1 MRGNGKQLM
10 ATTVILRKR
19 RQARLLGRR
28 DSHCLGHNAAQYAQ
42 QLSSHRLGSPILM
55 LSILFN
61 HRATPFNVTLRTLR
75 QLALASLVT
84 PLSFAL
90 HAAPSNT
97 VLPVKIQQALKTAKI
112 ENSAL
117 SLVLLPLNGP
127 GAATFV
133 NADTAVNPAST
144 MKLITSYAALELL
157 GPTHQWK
164 TEFYS
169 DGPLHNGVLQGNLYL
184 KGGGDPK
191 LNMEKLWLLMR
202 DLRANG
208 VQQIS
213 GDLVLDRSHF
223 VQPQLAAFNDDGND
237 ANKPFLVGPDSLLVN
252 LKSVRMIVRNED
264 GKVVV
269 AVEPPIATIHINN
282 QVKALPAGK
291 CPNPNVGYTSKKQ
304 ADGSINLVVSG
315 QLVAG
320 CSSQTYLA
328 LLDHPSYAAGAVRAI
343 WQELG
348 GSIQGHDRVA
358 DVPKDARLLARAF
371 SPDLVEIIRDINKYS
386 NNTMA
391 QQLFLSLGAQFRT
404 AADADDAKAAQRVIR
419 QWLQRKGINT
429 DNLLMENGSGLSRNE
444 RVSARE
450 MALMLQAAWN
460 GPYAAEFISALPL
473 VGMDGTMHK
482 RLRRTAMTGQ
492 AHIKTGTLN
501 TVRAIA
507 GFSRDANGNTWA
519 VVAILNH
526 PRPWG
531 ASSILDQVLL
541 GLYPQSKTAKP

>member
-1 MRGNGKQLM
+1 M
-10 ATTVILRKR
+10 
-19 RQARLLGRR
+19 
-28 DSHCLGHNAAQYAQ
+28 S
-42 QLSSHRLGSPILM
+42 
-55 LSILFN
+55 SILLN
-61 HRATPFNVTLRTLR
+61 RSATQLNLALRTVR
-75 QLALASLVT
+75 QLALASLLA
-84 PLSFAL
+84 PLSL
-90 HAAPSNT
+90 GLQAAPSSN
-97 VLPVKIQQALKTAKI
+97 VLPVKIQQALAKAKI
-112 ENSAL
+112 ESSAL
-117 SLVLLPLNGP
+117 ALVLLPLNGP
-127 GAATFV
+127 GVATFV
-133 NADTAVNPAST
+133 NADVAVNPAST

-164 TEFYS
+164 TEFYT
-169 DGPLHNGVLQGNLYL
+169 DGPLHNGVVQGNLYL

-208 VQQIS
+208 VQQIT

-223 VQPQLAAFNDDGND
+223 LQPPLAAFNDDGKD

-252 LKSVRMIVRNED
+252 LKSVRMITRNEG
-264 GKVVV
+264 GKVMV
-269 AVEPPIATIHINN
+269 AVEPPIASIHIDNR
-282 QVKALPAGK
+282 VKALPAGK

-304 ADGSINLVVSG
+304 PDGSINLVVSG

-348 GSIQGHDRVA
+348 GSIQGRDRVA
-358 DVPKDARLLARAF
+358 DVPKGARLLARAF

-404 AADADDAKAAQRVIR
+404 ASDADDAKAAQRVIR
-419 QWLQRKGINT
+419 QWLGRKGINA
-429 DNLLMENGSGLSRNE
+429 DHLVMENGSGLSRNE

-450 MALMLQAAWN
+450 MALMLQAAWK

-482 RLRRTAMTGQ
+482 RLRRTALTGQ

-501 TVRAIA
+501 TVRAIS